1 MTWCHL
7 NDSSMTISTYAKL
20 VRKQVMNLVT
30 LDYISKKNLRSLQP
44 DIQTLVFLQFRS
56 DIEEKFVMLV
66 E

>member
-30 LDYISKKNLRSLQP
+30 LDYVSKKNLRSLQP
-44 DIQTLVFLQFRS
+44 DIQTYVFLQF
-56 DIEEKFVMLV
+56 
-66 E
+66 